1 MTSLGDVVCE
11 SLQVNGHLTVRG
23 GSDDEHVLSN
33 NGSIVYFKHATRLTI
48 ASIATTSG
56 SNLVT
61 VTTVQNSGI
70 NTSASNNHR
79 VSLVGFTPDDY
90 QGIPVAELTG
100 DVTVNNSGTQAV
112 KAFQIQVASNAT
124 ATGIQTAT
132 GTVVVR
138 TYKYLDLTGPSTTWQ
153 LARHTS
159 PGSA

>member
-23 GSDDEHVLSN
+23 GTDDEHVLSN
-33 NGSIVYFKHATRLTI
+33 NGSIVYFKHAMRLI
-48 ASIATTSG
+48 VASIETTSG
-56 SNLVT
+56 SNRVT
-61 VTTVQNSGI
+61 VTTVEESGL

-79 VSLVGFTPDDY
+79 VSLVGFSPGAY

-100 DVTVNNSGTQAV
+100 DVTVNNSATQAV
-112 KAFQIQVASNAT
+112 KSFQIQVASNAT
-124 ATGIQTAT
+124 ATGTRTAT
-132 GTVVVR
+132 GSVVVR
-138 TYKYLDLTGPSTTWQ
+138 TYKYLDLAGPGTTWQ